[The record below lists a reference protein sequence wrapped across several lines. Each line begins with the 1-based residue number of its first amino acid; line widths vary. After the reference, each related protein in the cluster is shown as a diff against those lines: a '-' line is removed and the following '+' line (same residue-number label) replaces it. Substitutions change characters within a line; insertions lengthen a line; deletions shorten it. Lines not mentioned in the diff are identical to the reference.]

1 VLQELSWIA
10 QYRHGTPYW
19 TAMIFMAF
27 GEKDQTFQWLNRCY
41 ESPWMTWLKTDPSL
55 DPLRSDPRYT
65 DLLRRMGL
73 PQ

>member
-1 VLQELSWIA
+1 
-10 QYRHGTPYW
+10 
-19 TAMIFMAF
+19 MIFMAF